1 MRATGPEG
9 SISAQVAVSQV
20 ASSAIAARD
29 PRTPGLVARTGLE
42 VQKAPVKGRPGPEV
56 APGSSLICPAVAVR
70 PSFLSRDPLKQPTG
84 QRVAGTVGQVR
95 GRSGGSK
102 GSVNKFGNSSAGRE

>member
-1 MRATGPEG
+1 MSVQE
-9 SISAQVAVSQV
+9 VVSQV
-20 ASSAIAARD
+20 ASSAI
-29 PRTPGLVARTGLE
+29 ARTGLE

-56 APGSSLICPAVAVR
+56 ASGSSLVRPAAAVR
-70 PSFLSRDPLKQPTG
+70 PSFLSRDPLKQPIG

-102 GSVNKFGNSSAGRE
+102 GSVNKSGDSSVGRE